1 MSEVRGFLAL
11 AAVALMAACSGDN
24 DAVTTPRNATRPRL
38 TVDVVGI
45 DGSTHVQRFADCFW
59 AADVSGGTAPFT
71 YTWRNSGIVGTSF
84 GDTFEG
90 QMVGSS
96 GIMRVKVT
104 DSLGAQDS
112 ASLTVI
118 GDPSG
123 QC

>member
-1 MSEVRGFLAL
+1 MSAARGFLAL
-11 AAVALMAACSGDN
+11 AAVTLLAACSGDN

-45 DGSTHVQRFADCFW
+45 DGSNRVQRFADCFW
-59 AADVSGGTAPFT
+59 AADISGGTAPFT

-90 QMVGSS
+90 QMVGSG

-112 ASLTVI
+112 AALTVI
-118 GDPSG
+118 GDPNG

>member
-1 MSEVRGFLAL
+1 MSAHRAILAL
-11 AAVALMAACSGDN
+11 AASAVLLAACGD
-24 DAVTTPRNATRPRL
+24 AGHVTAPRNANKPRL

-45 DGSTHVQRFADCFW
+45 DGSNRVQRYADCFW
-59 AADVSGGTAPFT
+59 AANVSGGTAPFT
-71 YTWRNSGIVGTSF
+71 YTWRNSGIVGTSY

-112 ASLTVI
+112 AALSVI
-118 GDPSG
+118 GDPNG